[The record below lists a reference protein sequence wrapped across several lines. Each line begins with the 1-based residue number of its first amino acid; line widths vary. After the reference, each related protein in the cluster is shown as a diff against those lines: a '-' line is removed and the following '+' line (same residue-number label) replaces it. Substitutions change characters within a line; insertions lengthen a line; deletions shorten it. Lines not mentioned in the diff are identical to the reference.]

1 MKMDFFGL
9 RDKMQPEKE
18 NKGRKRKTRK
28 RKTRSTQIMYTFFKQ
43 CKQMR
48 IPLNKQIFFLKIL
61 NKINFN
67 ISVFKKN

>member
-18 NKGRKRKTRK
+18 NKGGKRKTRK

-48 IPLNKQIFFLKIL
+48 IPLNKQTFF
-61 NKINFN
+61 
-67 ISVFKKN
+67 S